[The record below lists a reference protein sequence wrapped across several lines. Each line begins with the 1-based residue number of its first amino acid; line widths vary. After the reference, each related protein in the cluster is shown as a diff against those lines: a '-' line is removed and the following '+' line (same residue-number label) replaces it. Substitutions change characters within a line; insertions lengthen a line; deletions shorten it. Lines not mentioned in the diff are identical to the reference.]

1 MKKKIS
7 AFEEAKPRTPRSEAR
22 QREITVMKAM
32 EDLKDMDDEEEYKLA
47 LAEVYGI
54 LPGHPR
60 YSKALATW
68 KDLRRGK
75 P

>member
-1 MKKKIS
+1 MKKTS
-7 AFEEAKPRTPRSEAR
+7 AFNQAKPRTPKSEAR
-22 QREITVMKAM
+22 QREIEVLRAM
-32 EDLKDMDDEEEYKLA
+32 EDLNNLDDEEEYKLA

-54 LPGHPR
+54 LPGDPR
-60 YSKALATW
+60 YAKALATW